1 MDLKNEP
8 KKSSSKKI
16 GLALGGGGARGLAH
30 VGVIKALER
39 VGVQI
44 DYISGTSMGALV
56 GGFYALTKDIYFLE
70 NLFLNLKRKDIF
82 PTKDIFKRKNSA
94 LFRDEPVMRML
105 EDSFEDKKFDNCLIP
120 FKAIATDVSN
130 GDEVVIGDG
139 SLLNAIRASI
149 SLPLI
154 FNPVKVGDKIL
165 MDGGFA
171 NPVPADVVKN
181 MGADVVIAVDV
192 SSKWLNIAE
201 REINFSN
208 IYSIISDTL
217 STVEYQLSKK
227 TLEQADVVIRPLV
240 LSHSW
245 MDFDHSQEII
255 RAGED
260 EVKHQMKELVEKT
273 GCLKPPQTL
282 TDKILDFLFD
292 G

>member
-30 VGVIKALER
+30 IGVIKMFENA
-39 VGVQI
+39 GIQI

-70 NLFLNLKRKDIF
+70 NLFLNLDKKDIF
-82 PTKDIFKRKNSA
+82 PMKDVLKKRNSA
-94 LFRDEPVMRML
+94 LFRDEPVMKLL
-105 EDSFEDKKFDNCLIP
+105 ETGFQDKKFDNCLIP

-130 GDEVVIGDG
+130 GDEIVMESG
-139 SLLNAIRASI
+139 SLLNAVRASI

-154 FNPVKVGDKIL
+154 FAPVKMENRML

-171 NPVPADVVKN
+171 NPVPADVVRS

-201 REINFSN
+201 KEINFSN

-227 TLEQADVVIRPLV
+227 TLEQADVVIKPLV

-245 MDFDHSQEII
+245 MDFDHSREII
-255 RAGED
+255 KAGED
-260 EVKHQMKELVEKT
+260 EVKYHMKELMEKT

-282 TDKILDFLFD
+282 ADKFVDFLFSR
-292 G
+292 

>member
-8 KKSSSKKI
+8 EKSSSKKI

-30 VGVIKALER
+30 IGVIKMFENA
-39 VGVQI
+39 GIQI

-70 NLFLNLKRKDIF
+70 NLFLNLERKDIF
-82 PTKDIFKRKNSA
+82 PMKDVLKRKNSA
-94 LFRDEPVMRML
+94 LFRDEPVMKL
-105 EDSFEDKKFDNCLIP
+105 LKTAFKDKKFDDCPIL

-130 GDEVVIGDG
+130 GDEIVMENG

-154 FNPVKVGDKIL
+154 FTPVKIENRML

-171 NPVPADVVKN
+171 NPVPADVVRG

-192 SSKWLNIAE
+192 SSKWLNVTE
-201 REINFSN
+201 KEINFSN

-227 TLEQADVVIRPLV
+227 TLEQADVVMRPLV
-240 LSHSW
+240 LSYSW
-245 MDFDHSQEII
+245 MDFDHSREII
-255 RAGED
+255 KAGED
-260 EVKHQMKELVEKT
+260 EVRYHMKELMKKT
-273 GCLKPPQTL
+273 GCLGPPQTL
-282 TDKILDFLFD
+282 ADRFVDFLFS